1 MATNRWR
8 WSAVCAAS
16 VVCLAAGAIT
26 GYSQEVATP
35 KPTRSM
41 VVAPPLTQRMTPFK
55 PITTDETPLDSNAE
69 QTTGCVVLG
78 DGRVFQGQVTELA
91 TAYRVQAQ
99 NGAVV
104 LPFAQVRTVAPTL
117 EQAYQQLRESY
128 ERPSA
133 SDHLDL
139 GLWCQQN
146 QLFAEASAE
155 AQAALALEPG
165 RREALSLLKKAET
178 ALGHTEV
185 PQTPN
190 APIMVPRPGQGG
202 AVVTTATQVEF
213 SRHIQRLA
221 LNKCGNGSCHGAS
234 ALSPFK
240 IQQGV
245 RADTNLTEMLKY
257 IDPENPEQSPLLV
270 KARTADGPHN
280 NLFRGANG
288 AEQYARLMA
297 WVVQA
302 AKDQSHVAGLPKRPY
317 VWREGGPRI
326 TIRPRTEKPEQ
337 TASEETAEPL
347 DGQAPQAPEIETV
360 AAEQT
365 APVPRPPRAPRAAPL
380 KSEAIQKLLENHE
393 PDAFDPEE
401 FNRLVHGNVQP

>member
-1 MATNRWR
+1 MA
-8 WSAVCAAS
+8 
-16 VVCLAAGAIT
+16 
-26 GYSQEVATP
+26 
-35 KPTRSM
+35 
-41 VVAPPLTQRMTPFK
+41 
-55 PITTDETPLDSNAE
+55 
-69 QTTGCVVLG
+69 
-78 DGRVFQGQVTELA
+78 
-91 TAYRVQAQ
+91 
-99 NGAVV
+99 
-104 LPFAQVRTVAPTL
+104 
-117 EQAYQQLRESY
+117 
-128 ERPSA
+128 
-133 SDHLDL
+133 
-139 GLWCQQN
+139 
-146 QLFAEASAE
+146 
-155 AQAALALEPG
+155 
-165 RREALSLLKKAET
+165 
-178 ALGHTEV
+178 
-185 PQTPN
+185 
-190 APIMVPRPGQGG
+190 
-202 AVVTTATQVEF
+202 
-213 SRHIQRLA
+213 LA

>member
-1 MATNRWR
+1 MAANFWHRTLGGC
-8 WSAVCAAS
+8 AVSVWCFALGAAVS
-16 VVCLAAGAIT
+16 H
-26 GYSQEVATP
+26 SQETVKPPATP
-35 KPTRSM
+35 
-41 VVAPPLTQRMTPFK
+41 LTTTASPELQRMTPFK
-55 PITTDETPLDSNAE
+55 SMVGEIPSDSTE
-69 QTTGCVVLG
+69 KPTIGCVVLG
-78 DGRVFQGQVTELA
+78 DGRVFQGEITELA
-91 TAYRVQAQ
+91 AGYRVHTKK
-99 NGAVV
+99 GALV
-104 LPFAQVRTVAPTL
+104 LPFSEVRTVAPTL
-117 EQAYQQLRESY
+117 TQAYQQLQESY

-146 QLFAEASAE
+146 QLFEEASAE
-155 AQAALALEPG
+155 AQAALALEPA
-165 RREALSLLKKAET
+165 RREALSLLKKAEA

-185 PQTPN
+185 PQTPS
-190 APIMVPRPGQGG
+190 APNIVPRPGQGG
-202 AVVTTATQVEF
+202 AVISTATQVEF

-245 RADTNLTEMLKY
+245 RADTNLTAILKY

-270 KARTADGPHN
+270 KARTADGPHHG
-280 NLFRGANG
+280 LFRGANG

-302 AKDQSHVAGLPKRPY
+302 AKDQNNVAGIPKRPQ
-317 VWREGGPRI
+317 VWREGGPRY
-326 TIRPRTEKPEQ
+326 TIRPRTEQTDEKP
-337 TASEETAEPL
+337 EETAAPM
-347 DGQAPQAPEIETV
+347 DGQAPQAPEIVTV
-360 AAEQT
+360 AAEQI
-365 APVPRPPRAPRAAPL
+365 APAPRPSRAPRTAPL
-380 KSEAIQKLLENHE
+380 KSEAIQKLLKNQA